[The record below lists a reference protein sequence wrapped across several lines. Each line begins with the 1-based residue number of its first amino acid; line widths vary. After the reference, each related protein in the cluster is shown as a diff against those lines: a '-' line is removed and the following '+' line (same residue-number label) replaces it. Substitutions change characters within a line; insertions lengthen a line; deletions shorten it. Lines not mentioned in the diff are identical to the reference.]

1 MLIQIGRVPIY
12 DNDRT
17 TKYWDF
23 YKSRRWQPCYT
34 RRLLYHLGRFLK
46 NLVFA
51 IVVSVQTELISGDQ
65 NGNIRLWDLTANSCS
80 CELVDTSMR
89 SLTVMWDGSLVVA
102 VNNKGT
108 CYVWRLLRGTQ
119 GTSDGYGIGCFIYGH
134 TIDND
139 VLIVTENLHK
149 RDVQEILEKFHPL
162 GLFDRICMSSVDQY
176 MWIHHLLHTFLSG
189 GDFDEDEDDSDTEE
203 EIEMKNEDEEA
214 TGKMET
220 ATALPVSNGVVSFL
234 SSCLTTVLIT
244 GNNQSLG
251 ENLAKNMFLG
261 SSNFNSSNGLADVV
275 LGAGDKVLLKVGQWV
290 RRLGRDR
297 GRGRGSNNK
306 SYYDNINSK
315 KHVSNS
321 INSLLTILKSF
332 PS

>member
-1 MLIQIGRVPIY
+1 MLI
-12 DNDRT
+12 
-17 TKYWDF
+17 
-23 YKSRRWQPCYT
+23 
-34 RRLLYHLGRFLK
+34 
-46 NLVFA
+46 
-51 IVVSVQTELISGDQ
+51 
-65 NGNIRLWDLTANSCS
+65 
-80 CELVDTSMR
+80 
-89 SLTVMWDGSLVVA
+89 SLQV
-102 VNNKGT
+102 
-108 CYVWRLLRGTQ
+108 
-119 GTSDGYGIGCFIYGH
+119 YGH

-139 VLIVTENLHK
+139 VLIVTETLHK

-176 MWIHHLLHTFLSG
+176 MWIHHLLHTFPSG

-234 SSCLTTVLIT
+234 NLPNDSCRSTGSCPTTVLIT

-251 ENLAKNMFLG
+251 ENLARNMFPG

-275 LGAGDKVLLKVGQWV
+275 LGSASETLISNILEPAFFSSLPTIHSMIIFVWDKVLLKVGQWV

-306 SYYDNINSK
+306 SNYDNINSK

-321 INSLLTILKSF
+321 INSLLNILKSF